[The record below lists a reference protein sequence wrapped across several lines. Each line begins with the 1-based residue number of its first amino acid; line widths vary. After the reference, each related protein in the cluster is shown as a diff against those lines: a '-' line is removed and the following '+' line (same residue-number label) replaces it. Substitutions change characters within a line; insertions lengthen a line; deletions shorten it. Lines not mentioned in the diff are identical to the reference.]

1 MRNRKIKHYLILAL
15 VIAVMLTGCEFETT
29 NVDRHYDTELVVHF
43 IDVGQGD
50 STFIQFPNGDTS
62 LIDGGTRNN
71 GEKVVKYLKDLKIDR
86 IDYLIAT
93 HPHED
98 HIGGLPDVIRNF
110 DIGKVYMPERTAN
123 TLIFEELLEA
133 IKAKGLKV
141 NIAKGADAIIDEA
154 DINFLILAPNRN
166 DYDKTNDF
174 SIVTKVNYGSTSFII
189 AGDAEKESEMDI
201 LKGGYDLKADVLRI
215 GHHGGKTS
223 SIDEFLEAV
232 KADCF
237 VISVGSDNSYGHP
250 HRETMDRISK
260 INSNSNILRTDK
272 LGDIIIR
279 SNGKELV
286 LDDAIVT
293 EDVNEVKYIGNKNTK
308 VFHTIDCKSL
318 PNKENQI
325 IFKSMDEAINSGY
338 RPHEKCVK

>member
-110 DIGKVYMPERTAN
+110 DI
-123 TLIFEELLEA
+123 
-133 IKAKGLKV
+133 
-141 NIAKGADAIIDEA
+141 
-154 DINFLILAPNRN
+154 
-166 DYDKTNDF
+166 
-174 SIVTKVNYGSTSFII
+174 
-189 AGDAEKESEMDI
+189 
-201 LKGGYDLKADVLRI
+201 
-215 GHHGGKTS
+215 
-223 SIDEFLEAV
+223 
-232 KADCF
+232 
-237 VISVGSDNSYGHP
+237 
-250 HRETMDRISK
+250 
-260 INSNSNILRTDK
+260 
-272 LGDIIIR
+272 
-279 SNGKELV
+279 
-286 LDDAIVT
+286 
-293 EDVNEVKYIGNKNTK
+293 
-308 VFHTIDCKSL
+308 
-318 PNKENQI
+318 
-325 IFKSMDEAINSGY
+325 
-338 RPHEKCVK
+338 